1 MARTNPTLHFRLL
14 LSFWGV
20 LALTSALT
28 IFSMVHINSHP
39 GRYYPVV
46 LLAVTL
52 FLFVLI
58 AGLFLILVNSMLRP
72 IKELT
77 AAIEEI
83 AAGPKL
89 REIKIDHAPPEIE
102 DLVGAFNRMQSA
114 IRERRRMNQEKLIRS
129 DRLAMIGQLAAG
141 VAHEINNPLGSILL
155 FTRLVMQQSI
165 ADGKMRDNL
174 ERIEKETKRCHSI
187 VQSLLDFARQR
198 EPNIEPVDVN
208 QLLDATLN
216 FFARQHFFENIE
228 IVRNYGIGF
237 PPVQADQLQLQQVF
251 MNIII
256 NAVDAMEGK
265 GLLTLDTAW
274 NGAQGRVEIS
284 IADTGCGIPPE
295 NMDRIFDPFFTTKE
309 VGRGTGLGLS
319 VSYGI
324 IQAHHGE
331 ISVSSAPAKG
341 SRFTICLP
349 IKRNAV

>member
-1 MARTNPTLHFRLL
+1 MSRTTLHFRFL

-20 LALTSALT
+20 LALTGAISLC
-28 IFSMVHINSHP
+28 SGMYLSSHP
-39 GRYYPVV
+39 GWRYAIVFLV
-46 LLAVTL
+46 FALLL
-52 FLFVLI
+52 FLLI
-58 AGLFLILVNSMLRP
+58 AALFLLLLNSMLKP
-72 IKELT
+72 IKELS
-77 AAIEEI
+77 AAMEEI
-83 AAGPKL
+83 ATSPNL
-89 REIKIDHAPPEIE
+89 REIKIGHAPPEIE
-102 DLVGAFNRMQSA
+102 NLVGAFNKMQSA

-155 FTRLVMQQSI
+155 FTRLVMQQCA

-208 QLLDATLN
+208 QLLDATIN
-216 FFARQHFFENIE
+216 FFERQQFFQNIE
-228 IVRNYGIGF
+228 IVRNYGTGF
-237 PPVQADQLQLQQVF
+237 PPIEADYLQLQQVF
-251 MNIII
+251 MNIMI
-256 NAVDAMEGK
+256 NAVDAMDAK
-265 GLLTLDTAW
+265 GLLMLDTTW
-274 NGAQGRVEIS
+274 NSSQGRVEIS

-295 NMDRIFDPFFTTKE
+295 NVERIFDPFFTTKD

-324 IQAHHGE
+324 IQAHRGE
-331 ISVSSAPAKG
+331 ISVSSTPGRG

-349 IKRNAV
+349 VRRNAA